1 MVWPIL
7 ISVSVIPGA
16 LAARA
21 DRPPKANAATAPAPD
36 CRSERRVVMFC
47 SPALLSFA
55 RRNAPPEQKVKS
67 RMHQHGL
74 VGELLPEKRE
84 VAFEIVARNK
94 ATVDQRVAHII
105 DEVPKDRAPTVPDR
119 MNMNGQIDV
128 DVGQPCV
135 AEKPVGASADV
146 KIDPPRTRMRVVG
159 GAQPRIFGRRRIHR
173 LRLDVRLEARDPAPR
188 A

>member
-21 DRPPKANAATAPAPD
+21 GQSLEANAAKAAAPD
-36 CRSERRVVMFC
+36 CRNERRVVMFC
-47 SPALLSFA
+47 SPALVFSA
-55 RRNAPPEQKVKS
+55 RRDPGPQQKVKS

-105 DEVPKDRAPTVPDR
+105 DEIPKDRAPAVPDR

-128 DVGQPCV
+128 DV
-135 AEKPVGASADV
+135 
-146 KIDPPRTRMRVVG
+146 
-159 GAQPRIFGRRRIHR
+159 
-173 LRLDVRLEARDPAPR
+173 
-188 A
+188 